1 MILDGREEE
10 DGSPRREDEE
20 DVRCR
25 PTEPGIGKQRKSEKS
40 QPSVF
45 PKDKKRR
52 ECSEDRTT
60 GCDNNREAKQVNI
73 FFFPFQNRKPGM
85 FYLQSEEK
93 ESVMVKCKKREQDFL
108 IR

>member
-25 PTEPGIGKQRKSEKS
+25 PTEPGIGKQRKSEKP

-45 PKDKKRR
+45 PQNRR
-52 ECSEDRTT
+52 EESAQRTERQDATIT
-60 GCDNNREAKQVNI
+60 GKQS
-73 FFFPFQNRKPGM
+73 K
-85 FYLQSEEK
+85 
-93 ESVMVKCKKREQDFL
+93 
-108 IR
+108 

>member
-1 MILDGREEE
+1 MGVH
-10 DGSPRREDEE
+10 GREDEE

-73 FFFPFQNRKPGM
+73 FFIPFQNRKPGM
-85 FYLQSEEK
+85 FYLQNE
-93 ESVMVKCKKREQDFL
+93 ESVMVVEAQKESKTS
-108 IR
+108 